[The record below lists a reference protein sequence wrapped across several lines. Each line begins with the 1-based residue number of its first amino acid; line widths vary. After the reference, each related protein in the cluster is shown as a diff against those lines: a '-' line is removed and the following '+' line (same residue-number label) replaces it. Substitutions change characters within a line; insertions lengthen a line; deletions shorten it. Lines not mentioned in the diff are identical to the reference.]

1 MKTVMFKKPSISSPR
16 YLQWALTCTVV
27 GALGVA
33 TLSAQAETFND
44 PSVAP
49 LWYSYQA
56 NYTAT
61 TYPGGNYVNPTVSGG
76 YASWALPVN
85 GAPVGASVS
94 TRQNWLFVYDDT
106 GDPGAPAMTRYNG
119 TLLGDLSSK
128 TAVTAT
134 FRLSLSTPVGS
145 TLDPSQ
151 MWYSTPGALPTVRF
165 MFEAYDPA
173 LFAGT
178 GVDPDLHWWSNPG
191 AVGLTTMANGT
202 DYTLTINLDPA
213 LWSNDY
219 GAIGT
224 HDGGVAFHQTLAS
237 VLDLGLSFGGGSG
250 FQNGFALMPGTT
262 GSFDLRELSTVP
274 EPGTLVLVS
283 LGLGALVFIRKRK

>member
-1 MKTVMFKKPSISSPR
+1 MKTVLFKKPSTSGR
-16 YLQWALTCTVV
+16 HYLQRALMGAIVGVV
-27 GALGVA
+27 GLAA
-33 TLSAQAETFND
+33 LSAQAESFDD
-44 PSVAP
+44 PSVANY
-49 LWYSYQA
+49 WYSYQQG
-56 NYTAT
+56 YG
-61 TYPGGNYVNPTVSGG
+61 PGGTGVYVNPTVSGG

-134 FRLSLSTPVGS
+134 FRLSLSTPAGS

-202 DYTLTINLDPA
+202 DYTLTVNLDPA

-250 FQNGFALMPGTT
+250 FQNGFALMPGAN
-262 GSFDLRELSTVP
+262 GSFDLSELSTVP
-274 EPGTLVLVS
+274 EPTSLVLVAFA
-283 LGLGALVFIRKRK
+283 LGGLVLIRKRK